1 MSALKEGLDLMR
13 KTKKTNLASKSGE
26 DASERALVARGGS
39 DWFAEIDRWF
49 DDLRNEFE
57 QKFWGPLAPLG
68 REGVLGIRQPLVDL
82 ADNGREFV
90 LTAELPGVRKED
102 LDIQV
107 TPDGIEIGAETRQEK
122 EDSGKDYAYRE
133 RSYASF
139 RRVLP
144 FPEAVLADQ
153 VEAKLTDGVLE
164 VRLPKKEPTPKREPV
179 KVRVE

>member
-1 MSALKEGLDLMR
+1 MMR
-13 KTKKTNLASKSGE
+13 KNKKTDLASTSGSRGRSLVPR
-26 DASERALVARGGS
+26 DAS
-39 DWFAEIDRWF
+39 DWFTEMDRWF
-49 DDLRNEFE
+49 DDLRNGFE
-57 QKFWGPLAPLG
+57 QKFWGPVAPFG
-68 REGVLGIRQPLVDL
+68 REGLLSSRQPLVDL

-102 LDIQV
+102 LDLRV
-107 TPDGIEIGAETRQEK
+107 TPDGIEIGAETQRDRE
-122 EDSGKDYAYRE
+122 ETGEAYAYRE
-133 RSYASF
+133 RSYSSF

-144 FPEAVLADQ
+144 LPEEVLPDQ

>member
-1 MSALKEGLDLMR
+1 MIR
-13 KTKKTNLASKSGE
+13 KTKKTDLASKAGD
-26 DASERALVARGGS
+26 DAQERAMVPRSAS
-39 DWFAEIDRWF
+39 DWFTEMDRWF
-49 DDLRNEFE
+49 DNLREEFE
-57 QKFWGPLAPLG
+57 QKFWGPIAPLG
-68 REGVLGIRQPLVDL
+68 REGFGATRQPLVDL

-102 LDIQV
+102 LNLQV
-107 TPDGIEIGAETRQEK
+107 TPEGIEIGADSQQER
-122 EDSGKDYAYRE
+122 EESGEDYAYRE

-144 FPEAVLADQ
+144 FPEEILPDQ

>member
-1 MSALKEGLDLMR
+1 MMR
-13 KTKKTNLASKSGE
+13 KTKKTDLASKSGE
-26 DASERALVARGGS
+26 NTPERALLPRGTS
-39 DWFAEIDRWF
+39 DWFAEMDRWF

-57 QKFWGPLAPLG
+57 RTFWGPDARYG
-68 REGVLGIRQPLVDL
+68 REGVLAARQPLVDL

-90 LTAELPGVRKED
+90 LTAELPGVKKED

-107 TPDGIEIGAETRQEK
+107 TPEGIEIGAETQRER
-122 EDSGKDYAYRE
+122 EDNGKDYAYRE
-133 RSYASF
+133 RSYSSF

-144 FPEAVLADQ
+144 FPEEVLPDQ

-164 VRLPKKEPTPKREPV
+164 VRLPKKEPAPRREPV